1 MESGGGRSSEERQA
15 AAEARARARTGDT
28 RTGDEDLLVGGAEP
42 ARAPEGVSRHYGGGD
57 VYARRRLLAF
67 GAGAIVLLILFLLLV
82 GC

>member
-1 MESGGGRSSEERQA
+1 M
-15 AAEARARARTGDT
+15 AAEARARARSGDT
-28 RTGDEDLLVGGAEP
+28 QTGDENLVAGGGEP
-42 ARAPEGVSRHYGGGD
+42 ASAPEGISRHYGGGD